1 MYKKKIL
8 FLVQS
13 KTHSLEYCTAF
24 KKYFRNFKPIYYLDY
39 ISQHGSLKFN
49 QFLENQF
56 RNKYTNVIIDSDYIL
71 NIISLSKL
79 KFKYNV
85 KIILVAH
92 DDEYLL
98 NFQTIFF
105 SKISDHILTTD
116 VVSINRFRQLNK
128 KVSFLH
134 PPLEFRKN
142 NKKKPKY
149 DVTFVGATHKPG
161 RSRFLNFLKK
171 KKISIKVFNSSQKR
185 VSFKKMYEIFQ
196 TSKINLNFSRISDY
210 DPNLKDFTVT
220 GMKGRVAEI
229 YSAES
234 FCLSE
239 YSYNLSQAFKNAN
252 AIFFKTE
259 KELLKKI
266 NYFLKNNSI
275 RKRITSRLS
284 KFVHNNYNSKK
295 LTTKIINIFNSIKV
309 NKKYKSPILFYL
321 DENFLANFFVKNI
334 IQALK
339 LFLRKPLISI
349 QNFFYIIIFSINI
362 AFKIK
367 KFSVSIFLI
376 KIIRLFIS
384 KLF

>member
-1 MYKKKIL
+1 M
-8 FLVQS
+8 
-13 KTHSLEYCTAF
+13 
-24 KKYFRNFKPIYYLDY
+24 
-39 ISQHGSLKFN
+39 
-49 QFLENQF
+49 ENQF

-171 KKISIKVFNSSQKR
+171 KKF
-185 VSFKKMYEIFQ
+185 
-196 TSKINLNFSRISDY
+196 
-210 DPNLKDFTVT
+210 
-220 GMKGRVAEI
+220 
-229 YSAES
+229 
-234 FCLSE
+234 
-239 YSYNLSQAFKNAN
+239 
-252 AIFFKTE
+252 
-259 KELLKKI
+259 LLKYLIVPKKEFHLKKCTK
-266 NYFLKNNSI
+266 YFKAQ
-275 RKRITSRLS
+275 
-284 KFVHNNYNSKK
+284 K
-295 LTTKIINIFNSIKV
+295 LI
-309 NKKYKSPILFYL
+309 
-321 DENFLANFFVKNI
+321 
-334 IQALK
+334 
-339 LFLRKPLISI
+339 
-349 QNFFYIIIFSINI
+349 
-362 AFKIK
+362 
-367 KFSVSIFLI
+367 
-376 KIIRLFIS
+376 
-384 KLF
+384 